1 MKFLSQHKKKCEDML
16 RLFVC
21 IWIPDEL
28 KEKIVNLQEEIKNI
42 PITAKFVERENL
54 HLTIT
59 FLGNVKDGEIDSLKK
74 KLDMTT
80 KHIKKFQIML
90 SGLRVIPN
98 EYYIRVLGVGKKD
111 SEKIIDLIKSVGD
124 TIGGKYYETN
134 KLTLCRVKKVRD
146 KKMLRN
152 FIEKNQNVEIGFFEV
167 KSIVLVKSMLTRNGP
182 LYKTLHES
190 KLQ

>member
-59 FLGNVKDGEIDSLKK
+59 FLGNVRDEEVDSLKK

-80 KHIKKFQIML
+80 KHIKKFQINL

-98 EYYIRVLGVGKKD
+98 EYYVRVLGVGVKD
-111 SEKIIDLIKSVGD
+111 SEKIIDLIKNIGGSV
-124 TIGGKYYETN
+124 GGKYYETN
-134 KLTLCRVKKVRD
+134 KLTLCRVKRVRD

-152 FIEKNQNVEIGFFEV
+152 FIEKNQNVEIGNFEV
-167 KSIVLVKSMLTRNGP
+167 KSIALVESVLTRSGP
-182 LYKTLHES
+182 LYKTLHKFE
-190 KLQ
+190 LQ

>member
-1 MKFLSQHKKKCEDML
+1 ML

-21 IWIPDEL
+21 IWIPEEL
-28 KEKIVNLQEEIKNI
+28 KEKIVNLQEEITNI
-42 PITAKFVERENL
+42 PTIAKFIERENL

-59 FLGNVKDGEIDSLKK
+59 FLGNVRDEEVDSLKK

-80 KHIKKFQIML
+80 KHIKKFKIML

-98 EYYIRVLGVGKKD
+98 EYYVRVLGVGVKD
-111 SEKIIDLIKSVGD
+111 SEKIIDLIKN
-124 TIGGKYYETN
+124 IGGAVDGKYYETN
-134 KLTLCRVKKVRD
+134 KLTLCRVKKVGD

-152 FIEKNQNVEIGFFEV
+152 FIEKNQNVEIGVFEV
-167 KSIVLVKSMLTRNGP
+167 KSIALVKSVLTRNGP